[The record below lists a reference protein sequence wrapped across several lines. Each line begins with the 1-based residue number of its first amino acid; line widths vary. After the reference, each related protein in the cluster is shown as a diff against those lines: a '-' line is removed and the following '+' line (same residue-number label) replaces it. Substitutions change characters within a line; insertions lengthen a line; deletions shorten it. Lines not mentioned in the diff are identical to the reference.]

1 MQGFTVNISESA
13 CVHSVHSEHCVHIH
27 TEGWVYK
34 NTGAVH
40 KSLQLIL
47 GTKMQQLYEIVT

>member
-1 MQGFTVNISESA
+1 MGE
-13 CVHSVHSEHCVHIH
+13 
-27 TEGWVYK
+27 

-47 GTKMQQLYEIVT
+47 GAKMQQLYEIVT

>member
-13 CVHSVHSEHCVHIH
+13 CVHSVHSEHCVH
-27 TEGWVYK
+27 TEGWVYD

-40 KSLQLIL
+40 KSSLLVLIL
-47 GTKMQQLYEIVT
+47 RTKMQQFYEIVT